1 MITQS
6 YYIFFS
12 DSETIPFTKCCNA
25 PVYVELMNNGS
36 GKILCNSALCP
47 HSNLAEFLINFEDG
61 KKLWKDITYF
71 LEASEKDK
79 MLRHKISRF
88 ISNGKYKKMSLVDT
102 VQETSKEIVELF
114 YKSKQNQNI

>member
-1 MITQS
+1 
-6 YYIFFS
+6 
-12 DSETIPFTKCCNA
+12 
-25 PVYVELMNNGS
+25 MNNGS